1 MLPRRWLASH
11 LSARTVLLIAGSG
24 ALLLLCL
31 LLVPLLIRLAPAPG
45 PLPVEILKT
54 PPLSPVST
62 GPPVAPDAPL
72 GEIPPPQPEGDDRWE
87 DQWVEAVA
95 PQAPVLSPS
104 EIATPTSAPQSRRVA
119 DAPPDALEPEELV
132 RPGLDSHTPPR
143 SVESRRSLAE
153 RFGGSARTETAVDL
167 GLAWLAAHQSLDGA
181 WRRSEFLQRCPVDDV
196 CGNGPRTRLDASLD
210 VGLTGLVLLSFTGAG
225 FTDREGP
232 YQPHVA
238 AAVETLLAAQAPD
251 GGFSPDEAMAG
262 YNDSLATFALSELY
276 SLTRDPRL
284 EAPLRR
290 AVDRLARS
298 QQLLGGW
305 DYRPRA
311 ESGRNDTSISAW
323 CVQALQAAAAAG
335 IPVPRTALIRAALH
349 FSRATEADGR
359 VWYADQGNGFRLDPA
374 SLKPVYRY
382 GAAMTAAG
390 LTCGELLGCA
400 LESDVIR
407 RQRALLLAEPPS
419 AAAFRGRDAT
429 GLHSEYYWY
438 YGTVAMFQAGGE
450 HWERWNAALR
460 DAILPLQDREQ
471 TPGGRRRHRYGSW
484 QPYGAN
490 WGKWGRMGGRVYTT
504 AISVLTLETYYRHTP
519 AYLQNPAVL
528 TASDWCEF
536 LEATDARQR
545 RLAVDT
551 LARMRLEIGEPPLA
565 ALLDS
570 GEPQTAFAAAA
581 ALAQLGSPVGRRQL
595 ELAAERGAAVDSATL
610 RQALDRCR
618 ELAARPAPAGTVR
631 RYDTAQRLATLD
643 LEGAYFGLVVE
654 IRRTGERIAEMRV
667 IRRFSGRP
675 VVVAELVDA
684 DADQAPKAGDEVVA
698 RP

>member
-1 MLPRRWLASH
+1 MLPRRWFASH
-11 LSARTVLLIAGSG
+11 LSARTVLLVAGSG

-31 LLVPLLIRLAPAPG
+31 VLVPLLIRPAFVPS
-45 PLPVEILKT
+45 PLPAEILQT
-54 PPLSPVST
+54 
-62 GPPVAPDAPL
+62 PPVAPMSVAPSASWDALLDEAASRPAA
-72 GEIPPPQPEGDDRWE
+72 GDERWE
-87 DQWVEAVA
+87 DQWIEAAA
-95 PQAPVLSPS
+95 PEAPAAEVPEAKAAASTPAIPP
-104 EIATPTSAPQSRRVA
+104 IAQG
-119 DAPPDALEPEELV
+119 PPDTLEPEVLV
-132 RPGLDSHTPPR
+132 RPDVEPRLPSR

-153 RFGGSARTETAVDL
+153 RFGGGARTETAVDL
-167 GLAWLAAHQSLDGA
+167 GLAWLAAHQSPDGA

-196 CGNGPRTRLDASLD
+196 CGNGPRTRLDVSLD
-210 VGLTGLVLLSFTGAG
+210 VGLTGLVLLAFTGAG

-238 AAVETLLAAQAPD
+238 AAVESLLAAQALD
-251 GGFSPDEAMAG
+251 GGFSRDEAMSG
-262 YNDSLATFALSELY
+262 YNDSLATFALAELY

-290 AVDRLARS
+290 AVDRLAQS
-298 QQLLGGW
+298 QQVLGGW
-305 DYRPRA
+305 DYLPRA
-311 ESGRNDTSISAW
+311 DSGRNDTSITAW

-335 IPVPRTALIRAALH
+335 IPVPRPALIRAALH
-349 FSRATEADGR
+349 FSRATQADGR

-374 SLKPVYRY
+374 SLRPVYRY
-382 GAAMTAAG
+382 GPAMTAAG
-390 LTCGELLGCA
+390 LMCGELLGLA
-400 LESDVIR
+400 LESDLIR

-419 AAAFRGRDAT
+419 VAAFRGRDAT

-471 TPGGRRRHRYGSW
+471 TPGGRKRHRYGSW

-490 WGKWGRMGGRVYTT
+490 WGKWGRMGGRVYAT

-519 AYLQNPAVL
+519 AYLRSPAVL
-528 TASDWCEF
+528 TAPDWCEF

-545 RLAVDT
+545 RQAVDT

-570 GEPQTAFAAAA
+570 GEPQTVFAAAA
-581 ALAQLGSPVGRRQL
+581 ALAQLGSPLGRRQL
-595 ELAAERGAAVDSATL
+595 EQAAERGVAVDSAAL

-618 ELAARPAPAGTVR
+618 DLAARPVAAGKVR
-631 RYDTAQRLATLD
+631 RYDAEQRLATLD
-643 LEGAYFGLVVE
+643 LDGAYFGLAVE
-654 IRRTGERIAEMRV
+654 IRRTGERIAGMRV
-667 IRRFSGRP
+667 IRRFSGRT
-675 VVVAELVDA
+675 VVVAELVEA
-684 DADQAPKAGDEVVA
+684 AAEREPAAGDEVVA